1 MGADLERC
9 NEAPLQLRRDMV
21 FQTRY
26 YRTNTLLT
34 KPALL
39 RFLAIYVHVM
49 PSTILRI
56 RLQIHMSFRLGL
68 VAQRIGPTSPTIC
81 LSGIEPSVMFGSEVD
96 SLLQRNTSSYNAKMT
111 SETNSLDYRSSVDI
125 PTVLP
130 QHKLTIH

>member
-1 MGADLERC
+1 
-9 NEAPLQLRRDMV
+9 MV

-49 PSTILRI
+49 SPTLLRI

-68 VAQRIGPTSPTIC
+68 VAQRIGPTSPAIC
-81 LSGIEPSVMFGSEVD
+81 LRGVEPSVMFRIEVE
-96 SLLQRNTSSYNAKMT
+96 SFLHRNTSSYNAKMA
-111 SETNSLDYRSSVDI
+111 SETNTLDYPSILDI
-125 PTVLP
+125 PTVSP